1 MNRIEEYWALTA
13 QLREAPPELAGTVDR
28 ARARARRERR
38 GKRLGIPLASLGGV
52 AAAFVVLVNCSTPFA
67 MACRR
72 IPFVREL
79 AQAVAFQ
86 PSLKA
91 AFENDYLQPV
101 GQSQTQNGITA
112 TVEYL
117 IVDQTSL
124 NVFYTLSWEGETWL
138 DVVPDLLD
146 ENGAS
151 PEGSRGA
158 AWGDPT
164 ETEEDYRLMT
174 FYFDGAALPEQLQLV
189 LEVSDSGRDKV
200 TNQFVGPAEPPDTSS
215 PWPDAESS
223 APSPVLAE
231 FTFPLTIDPSLLGP
245 GRTVEVGQWI
255 ELDGQRLYLSELTID
270 PTRMEL
276 TLEADPDNTAEL
288 HSIDCYALD
297 GAGNRYD
304 EPSITFGGGEA
315 IQLESCYFSE
325 NQDLTLYL
333 EEAKWLDQDR
343 TSFTLDLTTGE
354 ADWLPEALGDLTVER
369 QGEDVY
375 LSFRND
381 EQIVI
386 FDGFYYDPEGDGHT
400 WGSMSFS
407 SIDRDGDGWCETATE
422 YRVLRDYP
430 WDTVTITLSSN
441 RITAFDPPIQVNL
454 PS

>member
-1 MNRIEEYWALTA
+1 MNRTEEYWALVA
-13 QLREAPPELAGTVDR
+13 QLRETPPELAGTVDR
-28 ARARARRERR
+28 ARARARRKRR

-72 IPFVREL
+72 VPFVREL

-91 AFENDYLQPV
+91 AFENDYVQPV

-124 NVFYTLSWEGETWL
+124 NVFYTLSWAGETWL

-158 AWGDPT
+158 SWGDPAG
-164 ETEEDYRLMT
+164 TEEDYRLMT
-174 FYFDGAALPEQLQLV
+174 FYFDGGALPEKLQLV
-189 LEVSDSGRDKV
+189 LKVSDSGRDKV
-200 TNQFVGPAEPPDTSS
+200 TGRLAAPADAPAASS
-215 PWPDAESS
+215 PWPDEESS

-245 GRTVEVGQWI
+245 GRTVEVGQWV
-255 ELDGQRLYLSELTID
+255 ELDGQRLYLDQLTID

-288 HSIDCYALD
+288 RSLDCYALD

-304 EPSITFGGGEA
+304 SPSITFGGGEA

-325 NQDLTLYL
+325 NQDLTLYI
-333 EEAKWLDQDR
+333 EEAQWLDKDR

-354 ADWLPEALGDLTVER
+354 ADWLPENLTDVTIER
-369 QGEDVY
+369 RDGNVY

-381 EQIVI
+381 EQIVT
-386 FDGFYYDPEGDGHT
+386 FDGYCDPEGGQHT
-400 WGSMSFS
+400 WGSMSMS
-407 SIDRDGDGWCETATE
+407 SIDKDGDGYCESMTE

-430 WDTVTITLSSN
+430 WDTVTIGLSSN
-441 RITAFDPPIQVNL
+441 RAAAFDPPIQVNL
-454 PS
+454 PF

>member
-1 MNRIEEYWALTA
+1 MNRTEEYWALVA
-13 QLREAPPELAGTVDR
+13 QLRETPPELAGTVDR

-38 GKRLGIPLASLGGV
+38 GKRLGIPLASLGGM

-72 IPFVREL
+72 VPFVREL

-91 AFENDYLQPV
+91 AFENDYVQPV

-117 IVDQTSL
+117 IVDQASL

-158 AWGDPT
+158 SWGDPAG
-164 ETEEDYRLMT
+164 TEEDYRLMT
-174 FYFDGAALPEQLQLV
+174 FYFDGAVLPEKLQLV

-200 TNQFVGPAEPPDTSS
+200 TNQLAAPTDAPVDSS

-245 GRTVEVGQWI
+245 GRTVEVGQWV
-255 ELDGQRLYLSELTID
+255 ELDGQRLYLDQLTID

-288 HSIDCYALD
+288 RSLDCYALD
-297 GAGNRYD
+297 GAGNRYGK
-304 EPSITFGGGEA
+304 PSITYGGGEA

-325 NQDLTLYL
+325 NQDLTLYI
-333 EEAKWLDQDR
+333 EEAQWLDKDR

-354 ADWLPEALGDLTVER
+354 ADWLPENLTDVTIER
-369 QGEDVY
+369 REGNVY

-381 EQIVI
+381 DQVVT
-386 FDGFYYDPEGDGHT
+386 FDGYYYDPEGGEHT
-400 WGSMSFS
+400 WGSMSMS
-407 SIDRDGDGWCETATE
+407 SIDEDGDGRNEALTE

-430 WDTVTITLSSN
+430 WDTVTIGLSSN
-441 RITAFDPPIQVNL
+441 RVTAFDPPVQVNL
-454 PS
+454 PF

>member
-1 MNRIEEYWALTA
+1 MNRTEEYWALVA
-13 QLREAPPELAGTVDR
+13 QLRETPPELAGTVDR
-28 ARARARRERR
+28 ARARARRKRR
-38 GKRLGIPLASLGGV
+38 GRRLGIPLASLGGV

-72 IPFVREL
+72 VPFVREL

-91 AFENDYLQPV
+91 AFENDYVQPV

-124 NVFYTLSWEGETWL
+124 NVFYTLSWAGETWL

-158 AWGDPT
+158 SWGDPAG
-164 ETEEDYRLMT
+164 TEEDYRLMT
-174 FYFDGAALPEQLQLV
+174 FYFDGAVLPEKLQLV

-200 TNQFVGPAEPPDTSS
+200 TNQLAAPTDAPVDSS
-215 PWPDAESS
+215 PWPDEESS

-245 GRTVEVGQWI
+245 GRTVEVGQWV
-255 ELDGQRLYLSELTID
+255 ELDGQRLYLDQLTID

-288 HSIDCYALD
+288 YRLECYALD

-304 EPSITFGGGEA
+304 SPSITFGGGEA

-325 NQDLTLYL
+325 NQDLTLYI
-333 EEAKWLDQDR
+333 EEAQWLDKDR

-354 ADWLPEALGDLTVER
+354 ADWLPENLTDVTIER
-369 QGEDVY
+369 REGNVY

-381 EQIVI
+381 DQVVT
-386 FDGFYYDPEGDGHT
+386 FDGYCDPEGGQHT
-400 WGSMSFS
+400 WGSMSMS
-407 SIDRDGDGWCETATE
+407 SIDKDGDGYSETMTE

-430 WDTVTITLSSN
+430 WDTVTIGLSSN
-441 RITAFDPPIQVNL
+441 RAAAFDPPIQVNL
-454 PS
+454 PF

>member
-1 MNRIEEYWALTA
+1 MNRTEEYWALVA
-13 QLREAPPELAGTVDR
+13 QLRETPPELAGTVDR
-28 ARARARRERR
+28 ARARARRKRR

-72 IPFVREL
+72 VPFVREL

-91 AFENDYLQPV
+91 AFENDYVQPV

-124 NVFYTLSWEGETWL
+124 NVFYTLSWAGETWL

-158 AWGDPT
+158 SWGDPAG
-164 ETEEDYRLMT
+164 TEEDYRLMT
-174 FYFDGAALPEQLQLV
+174 FYFDGAVLPEKLQLV

-200 TNQFVGPAEPPDTSS
+200 TGRLAAPADAPAASS
-215 PWPDAESS
+215 PWPDEESS

-245 GRTVEVGQWI
+245 GRTVEVGQWV
-255 ELDGQRLYLSELTID
+255 ELDGQRLYLDQLTID

-288 HSIDCYALD
+288 RSLDCYALD

-304 EPSITFGGGEA
+304 SPSITFGGGEA

-325 NQDLTLYL
+325 NQDLTLYI
-333 EEAKWLDQDR
+333 EEAQWLDKDR

-354 ADWLPEALGDLTVER
+354 ADWLPENLTDVTIER
-369 QGEDVY
+369 RDGNVY

-381 EQIVI
+381 EQIVTL
-386 FDGFYYDPEGDGHT
+386 DGYCDPEGGQHT
-400 WGSMSFS
+400 WGSMSMS
-407 SIDRDGDGWCETATE
+407 SIDKDGDGYSETMTE

-430 WDTVTITLSSN
+430 WDTVTIGLSSN
-441 RITAFDPPIQVNL
+441 RAAAFDPPIQVNL
-454 PS
+454 PF

>member
-1 MNRIEEYWALTA
+1 MNRTEEYWALVA
-13 QLREAPPELAGTVDR
+13 QLRETPPELAGTVDR
-28 ARARARRERR
+28 ARARARRKRR

-72 IPFVREL
+72 VPFVREL

-91 AFENDYLQPV
+91 AFENDYVQPV

-117 IVDQTSL
+117 IVDQASL

-158 AWGDPT
+158 SWGDPAG
-164 ETEEDYRLMT
+164 TEEDYRLMT
-174 FYFDGAALPEQLQLV
+174 FYFDGAVLPEKLQLV

-200 TNQFVGPAEPPDTSS
+200 TGRLAAPADAPAASS
-215 PWPDAESS
+215 PWPDEESS

-245 GRTVEVGQWI
+245 GRTVEVGQWV
-255 ELDGQRLYLSELTID
+255 ELDGQRLYLDQLTID

-288 HSIDCYALD
+288 RSLDCYALD

-304 EPSITFGGGEA
+304 SPSITFGGGEA

-325 NQDLTLYL
+325 NQDLTLYI
-333 EEAKWLDQDR
+333 EEAQWLDKDR

-354 ADWLPEALGDLTVER
+354 ADWLPENLTDVTIER
-369 QGEDVY
+369 RDGNVY

-381 EQIVI
+381 EQIVT
-386 FDGFYYDPEGDGHT
+386 FDGYCDPEGGQHT
-400 WGSMSFS
+400 WGSMSMS
-407 SIDRDGDGWCETATE
+407 SIDKDGDGYSETMTE

-430 WDTVTITLSSN
+430 WDTVTIGLSSN
-441 RITAFDPPIQVNL
+441 RVTAFDPPVQVNL
-454 PS
+454 PF

>member
-1 MNRIEEYWALTA
+1 MNRTEEYWALVA
-13 QLREAPPELAGTVDR
+13 QLRETPPELAGTVDR
-28 ARARARRERR
+28 ARARARRKRR

-72 IPFVREL
+72 VPFVREL

-91 AFENDYLQPV
+91 AFENDYVQPV

-124 NVFYTLSWEGETWL
+124 NVFYTLSWAGETWL

-158 AWGDPT
+158 SWGDPAG
-164 ETEEDYRLMT
+164 TEEDYRLMT
-174 FYFDGAALPEQLQLV
+174 FYFDGGALPEKLQLV
-189 LEVSDSGRDKV
+189 LKVSDSGRDKV
-200 TNQFVGPAEPPDTSS
+200 TGRLAAPADAPAASS
-215 PWPDAESS
+215 PWPDEESS

-245 GRTVEVGQWI
+245 GRTVEVGQWV
-255 ELDGQRLYLSELTID
+255 ELDGQRLYLDQLTID

-288 HSIDCYALD
+288 RSLDCYALD

-304 EPSITFGGGEA
+304 SPSITFGGGEA

-325 NQDLTLYL
+325 NQDLTLYI
-333 EEAKWLDQDR
+333 EEAQWLDKDR

-354 ADWLPEALGDLTVER
+354 ADWLPENLTDVTIER
-369 QGEDVY
+369 RDGNVY

-381 EQIVI
+381 EQIVT
-386 FDGFYYDPEGDGHT
+386 FDGYCDPEGGQHT
-400 WGSMSFS
+400 WGSMSMS
-407 SIDRDGDGWCETATE
+407 SIDKDGDGYSETMTE

-430 WDTVTITLSSN
+430 WDTVTIGLSSN
-441 RITAFDPPIQVNL
+441 RAAAFDPPIQVNL
-454 PS
+454 PF

>member
-1 MNRIEEYWALTA
+1 MNRTEEYWALVA
-13 QLREAPPELAGTVDR
+13 QLRETPPELAGTVDR
-28 ARARARRERR
+28 ARARARRKRR

-72 IPFVREL
+72 VPFVREL

-91 AFENDYLQPV
+91 AFENDYVQPV

-124 NVFYTLSWEGETWL
+124 NVFYTLSWAGETWL

-158 AWGDPT
+158 SWGDPAG
-164 ETEEDYRLMT
+164 TEEDYRLMT
-174 FYFDGAALPEQLQLV
+174 FYFDGAVLPEKLQLV

-200 TNQFVGPAEPPDTSS
+200 TNQLAAPTDAPVDSS

-245 GRTVEVGQWI
+245 GRTVEVGQWV
-255 ELDGQRLYLSELTID
+255 ELDGQRLYLDQLTID

-288 HSIDCYALD
+288 RSLDCYALD
-297 GAGNRYD
+297 GAGNRYGK
-304 EPSITFGGGEA
+304 PSITYGGGEA

-325 NQDLTLYL
+325 NQDLTLYI
-333 EEAKWLDQDR
+333 EEAQWLDKDR

-354 ADWLPEALGDLTVER
+354 ADWLPENLTDVTIER
-369 QGEDVY
+369 REGNVY

-381 EQIVI
+381 DQVVT
-386 FDGFYYDPEGDGHT
+386 FDGYYYDPEGGEHT
-400 WGSMSFS
+400 WGSMSMS
-407 SIDRDGDGWCETATE
+407 SIDEDGDGRNEALTE

-430 WDTVTITLSSN
+430 WDTVTIGLSSN
-441 RITAFDPPIQVNL
+441 RVTAFDPPVQVNL
-454 PS
+454 PF

>member
-1 MNRIEEYWALTA
+1 MNRTEEYWALVA
-13 QLREAPPELAGTVDR
+13 QLRETPPELAGTVDR

-72 IPFVREL
+72 VPFVREL

-91 AFENDYLQPV
+91 AFENDYVQPV

-124 NVFYTLSWEGETWL
+124 NVFYTLSWAGETWL
-138 DVVPDLLD
+138 DVVPELLD

-158 AWGDPT
+158 SWGDPAG
-164 ETEEDYRLMT
+164 TEEDYRLMT
-174 FYFDGAALPEQLQLV
+174 FYFDGAVLPEKLQLV

-200 TNQFVGPAEPPDTSS
+200 TNQLAAPTDAPVDSS
-215 PWPDAESS
+215 PWPDEESS

-245 GRTVEVGQWI
+245 GRTVEVGQWV
-255 ELDGQRLYLSELTID
+255 ELDGQRLYLDQLTID

-288 HSIDCYALD
+288 RSLDCYALD
-297 GAGNRYD
+297 GAGNRYGK
-304 EPSITFGGGEA
+304 PSITYGGGEA

-325 NQDLTLYL
+325 NQDLTLYI
-333 EEAKWLDQDR
+333 EEAQWLDKDR

-354 ADWLPEALGDLTVER
+354 ADWLPENLTDVTIER
-369 QGEDVY
+369 RDGNVY

-381 EQIVI
+381 EQIVT
-386 FDGFYYDPEGDGHT
+386 FDGYCDPEGGQHT
-400 WGSMSFS
+400 WGSMSMS
-407 SIDRDGDGWCETATE
+407 SIDKDGDGYSESMTE

-430 WDTVTITLSSN
+430 WDTVTIGLSSN
-441 RITAFDPPIQVNL
+441 RAAAFDPPIQVNL
-454 PS
+454 PF

>member
-1 MNRIEEYWALTA
+1 MNRTEEYWALVA
-13 QLREAPPELAGTVDR
+13 QLRETPPELAGTVDR
-28 ARARARRERR
+28 ARARARRKRR

-72 IPFVREL
+72 VPFVREL

-91 AFENDYLQPV
+91 AFENDYVQPV

-117 IVDQTSL
+117 IVDQASL

-146 ENGAS
+146 ESGET

-158 AWGDPT
+158 TWGDPT
-164 ETEEDYRLMT
+164 GTEEEYRLMT
-174 FYFDGAALPEQLQLV
+174 FYFDGAVLPEKLQLV

-200 TNQFVGPAEPPDTSS
+200 TNQLGAPTDAPVDSS

-245 GRTVEVGQWI
+245 GRTVEVGQWV
-255 ELDGQRLYLSELTID
+255 ELDGQRLYLDQLTID

-288 HSIDCYALD
+288 RSLDCYALD
-297 GAGNRYD
+297 GAGNRYGK
-304 EPSITFGGGEA
+304 PSITYGGGEA

-325 NQDLTLYL
+325 NQDLTLYI
-333 EEAKWLDQDR
+333 EEAQWLDKDR

-354 ADWLPEALGDLTVER
+354 ADWLPENLT
-369 QGEDVY
+369 D
-375 LSFRND
+375 
-381 EQIVI
+381 
-386 FDGFYYDPEGDGHT
+386 
-400 WGSMSFS
+400 
-407 SIDRDGDGWCETATE
+407 
-422 YRVLRDYP
+422 
-430 WDTVTITLSSN
+430 VTIERREGN
-441 RITAFDPPIQVNL
+441 V
-454 PS
+454 

>member
-1 MNRIEEYWALTA
+1 MNRTEEYWALVA
-13 QLREAPPELAGTVDR
+13 QLRETPPELAGTVDR
-28 ARARARRERR
+28 ARARARRKRR

-72 IPFVREL
+72 VPFVREL

-91 AFENDYLQPV
+91 AFENDYVQPV

-124 NVFYTLSWEGETWL
+124 NVFYTLSWAGETWL

-158 AWGDPT
+158 SWGDPAG
-164 ETEEDYRLMT
+164 TEEDYRLMT
-174 FYFDGAALPEQLQLV
+174 FYFDGAVLPEKLQLV

-200 TNQFVGPAEPPDTSS
+200 TNQLAAPTDAPVDSS
-215 PWPDAESS
+215 PWPDEESS

-245 GRTVEVGQWI
+245 GRTVEVGQWV
-255 ELDGQRLYLSELTID
+255 ELDGQRLYLDQLTID

-288 HSIDCYALD
+288 YRLECYALD

-304 EPSITFGGGEA
+304 SPSITFGGGEA

-325 NQDLTLYL
+325 NQDLTLYI
-333 EEAKWLDQDR
+333 EEAQWLDKDR

-354 ADWLPEALGDLTVER
+354 ADWLPENLTDVTIER
-369 QGEDVY
+369 RDGNVY

-381 EQIVI
+381 EQIVT
-386 FDGFYYDPEGDGHT
+386 FDGYCDPEGGQHT
-400 WGSMSFS
+400 WGSMSMS
-407 SIDRDGDGWCETATE
+407 SIDKDGDGYSETMTE

-430 WDTVTITLSSN
+430 WDTVTIGLSSN
-441 RITAFDPPIQVNL
+441 RAAAFDPPIQVNL
-454 PS
+454 PF

>member
-1 MNRIEEYWALTA
+1 MNRTEEYWALVA
-13 QLREAPPELAGTVDR
+13 QLRETPPELAGTVDR
-28 ARARARRERR
+28 ARARARRKRR

-72 IPFVREL
+72 VPFVREL

-91 AFENDYLQPV
+91 AFENDYVQPV

-124 NVFYTLSWEGETWL
+124 NVFYTLSWAGETWL

-158 AWGDPT
+158 SWGDPAG
-164 ETEEDYRLMT
+164 TEEDYRLMT
-174 FYFDGAALPEQLQLV
+174 FYFDGAVLPEKLQLV

-200 TNQFVGPAEPPDTSS
+200 TNQLAAPTDAPVDSS

-245 GRTVEVGQWI
+245 GRTVEVGQWV
-255 ELDGQRLYLSELTID
+255 ELDGQRLYLDQLTID

-288 HSIDCYALD
+288 RSLDCYALD
-297 GAGNRYD
+297 GAGNRYGK
-304 EPSITFGGGEA
+304 PSITYGGGEA

-325 NQDLTLYL
+325 NQDLTLYI
-333 EEAKWLDQDR
+333 EEAQWLDKDR

-354 ADWLPEALGDLTVER
+354 ADWLPENLTDVTIER
-369 QGEDVY
+369 RDGNVY

-381 EQIVI
+381 EQIVT
-386 FDGFYYDPEGDGHT
+386 FDGYCDPEGGQHT
-400 WGSMSFS
+400 WGSMSMS
-407 SIDRDGDGWCETATE
+407 SIDEDGDGRNEALTE

-430 WDTVTITLSSN
+430 WDTVTIGLSSN
-441 RITAFDPPIQVNL
+441 RAAAFDPPIQVNL
-454 PS
+454 PF

>member
-1 MNRIEEYWALTA
+1 MNRTEEYWALAA
-13 QLREAPPELAGTVDR
+13 QLKEPPPELAGTVDR

-38 GKRLGIPLASLGGV
+38 GKRLGVPLASLGGA
-52 AAAFVVLVNCSTPFA
+52 AAAFAVLVNCSTPFA

-72 IPFVREL
+72 VPFVREL
-79 AQAVAFQ
+79 AQAVALR

-91 AFENDYLQPV
+91 AFENDYVQPV

-117 IVDQTSL
+117 IVDQASL

-146 ENGAS
+146 ESGET

-158 AWGDPT
+158 TWGDPT
-164 ETEEDYRLMT
+164 GTEEEYRLMT
-174 FYFDGAALPEQLQLV
+174 FYFDGAVLPEKLQLV

-200 TNQFVGPAEPPDTSS
+200 TNQLAAPTDAPVDSS
-215 PWPDAESS
+215 PWPDEESS

-245 GRTVEVGQWI
+245 GRTVEVGQWV
-255 ELDGQRLYLSELTID
+255 ELDGQRLYLDQLTID

-288 HSIDCYALD
+288 RSLDCYALD

-304 EPSITFGGGEA
+304 SPSITFGGGEA

-325 NQDLTLYL
+325 NQDLTLYI
-333 EEAKWLDQDR
+333 EEAQWLDKDR

-354 ADWLPEALGDLTVER
+354 ADWLPENLTDVTIER
-369 QGEDVY
+369 RDGNVY

-381 EQIVI
+381 EQIVT
-386 FDGFYYDPEGDGHT
+386 FDGYCDPEGGQHT
-400 WGSMSFS
+400 WGSMSMS
-407 SIDRDGDGWCETATE
+407 SIDKDGDGYSETMTE

-430 WDTVTITLSSN
+430 WDTVTIGLSSN
-441 RITAFDPPIQVNL
+441 RAAAFDPPIQVNL
-454 PS
+454 PF

>member
-1 MNRIEEYWALTA
+1 MNRTEEYWALVA
-13 QLREAPPELAGTVDR
+13 QLRETPPELAGTVDR
-28 ARARARRERR
+28 ARARARRKRR

-72 IPFVREL
+72 VPFVREL

-91 AFENDYLQPV
+91 AFENDYVQPV

-124 NVFYTLSWEGETWL
+124 NVFYTLSWAGETWL

-158 AWGDPT
+158 SWGDPAG
-164 ETEEDYRLMT
+164 TEEDYRLMT
-174 FYFDGAALPEQLQLV
+174 FYFDGAVLPEKLQLV

-200 TNQFVGPAEPPDTSS
+200 TNQLAAPTDAPVDSS

-245 GRTVEVGQWI
+245 GRTVEVGQWV
-255 ELDGQRLYLSELTID
+255 ELDGQRLYLDQLTID

-288 HSIDCYALD
+288 RSLDCYALD
-297 GAGNRYD
+297 GAGNRYGK
-304 EPSITFGGGEA
+304 PSITYGGGEA

-325 NQDLTLYL
+325 NQDLTLYI
-333 EEAKWLDQDR
+333 EEAQWLDKDR

-354 ADWLPEALGDLTVER
+354 ADWLPENLTDVTIER
-369 QGEDVY
+369 REGNVY

-381 EQIVI
+381 DQVVT
-386 FDGFYYDPEGDGHT
+386 FDGYYYDPEGGEHT
-400 WGSMSFS
+400 WGSMSMS
-407 SIDRDGDGWCETATE
+407 SIDEDGDGRNEALTE

-430 WDTVTITLSSN
+430 WDTVTIGLSSN
-441 RITAFDPPIQVNL
+441 RVTAFDPPIQVNL
-454 PS
+454 PF

>member
-1 MNRIEEYWALTA
+1 MNRTEEYWALVA
-13 QLREAPPELAGTVDR
+13 QLRETPPELAGTVDR
-28 ARARARRERR
+28 ARARARRKRR

-72 IPFVREL
+72 VPFVREL

-91 AFENDYLQPV
+91 AFENDYVQPV

-124 NVFYTLSWEGETWL
+124 NVFYTLSWAGETWL

-158 AWGDPT
+158 SWGDPAG
-164 ETEEDYRLMT
+164 TEEDYRLMT
-174 FYFDGAALPEQLQLV
+174 FYFDGAVLPEKLQLV

-200 TNQFVGPAEPPDTSS
+200 TNQLAAPTDAPVDSS
-215 PWPDAESS
+215 PWPDEESS

-245 GRTVEVGQWI
+245 GRTVEVGQWV
-255 ELDGQRLYLSELTID
+255 ELDGQRLYLDQLTID

-288 HSIDCYALD
+288 RSLDCYALD

-304 EPSITFGGGEA
+304 SPSITFGGGEA

-325 NQDLTLYL
+325 NQDLTLYI
-333 EEAKWLDQDR
+333 EEAQWLDKDR

-354 ADWLPEALGDLTVER
+354 ADWLPENLTDVTIER
-369 QGEDVY
+369 RDGNVY

-381 EQIVI
+381 EQIVT
-386 FDGFYYDPEGDGHT
+386 FDGYCDPEGGQHT
-400 WGSMSFS
+400 WGSMSMS
-407 SIDRDGDGWCETATE
+407 SIDKDGDGYSETMTE

-430 WDTVTITLSSN
+430 WDTVTIGLSSN
-441 RITAFDPPIQVNL
+441 RAAAFDPPIQVNL
-454 PS
+454 PF

>member
-1 MNRIEEYWALTA
+1 MNRTEEYWALVA
-13 QLREAPPELAGTVDR
+13 QLRETPPELAGTVDR
-28 ARARARRERR
+28 ARARARRKRR

-72 IPFVREL
+72 VPFVREL

-91 AFENDYLQPV
+91 AFENDYVQPV

-124 NVFYTLSWEGETWL
+124 NVFYTLSWAGETWL

-158 AWGDPT
+158 SWGDPAG
-164 ETEEDYRLMT
+164 TEEDYRLMT
-174 FYFDGAALPEQLQLV
+174 FYFDGGALPEKLQLV
-189 LEVSDSGRDKV
+189 LKVSDSGRDKV
-200 TNQFVGPAEPPDTSS
+200 TGRLAAPADAPAASS
-215 PWPDAESS
+215 PWPDEESS

-245 GRTVEVGQWI
+245 GRTVEVGQWV
-255 ELDGQRLYLSELTID
+255 ELDGQRLYLDQLTID

-288 HSIDCYALD
+288 RSLDCYALD

-304 EPSITFGGGEA
+304 SPSITFGGGEA

-325 NQDLTLYL
+325 NQDLTLYI
-333 EEAKWLDQDR
+333 EEAQWLDKDR

-354 ADWLPEALGDLTVER
+354 ADWLPENLTDVTIER
-369 QGEDVY
+369 RDGNVY

-381 EQIVI
+381 EQIVT
-386 FDGFYYDPEGDGHT
+386 FDGYCDPEGGQHT
-400 WGSMSFS
+400 WGSMSMS
-407 SIDRDGDGWCETATE
+407 SIDKDGDGYCESMTE

-430 WDTVTITLSSN
+430 WDTVTIGLSSN
-441 RITAFDPPIQVNL
+441 RVTAFDPPVQVNL
-454 PS
+454 PF

>member
-1 MNRIEEYWALTA
+1 MNRTEEYWALVA
-13 QLREAPPELAGTVDR
+13 QLRETPPELAGTVDR

-72 IPFVREL
+72 VPFVREL

-91 AFENDYLQPV
+91 AFENDYVQPV

-124 NVFYTLSWEGETWL
+124 NVFYTLSWAGETWL

-158 AWGDPT
+158 SWGDPAG
-164 ETEEDYRLMT
+164 TEEDYRLMT
-174 FYFDGAALPEQLQLV
+174 FYFDGAVLPEKLQLV

-200 TNQFVGPAEPPDTSS
+200 TNQLAAPTDAPVDSS
-215 PWPDAESS
+215 PWPDEESS

-245 GRTVEVGQWI
+245 GRTVEVGQWV
-255 ELDGQRLYLSELTID
+255 ELDGQRLYLDQLTID

-288 HSIDCYALD
+288 RSLDCYALD
-297 GAGNRYD
+297 GAGNRYGK
-304 EPSITFGGGEA
+304 PSITYGGGEA

-325 NQDLTLYL
+325 NQDLTLYI
-333 EEAKWLDQDR
+333 EEAQWLDKDR

-354 ADWLPEALGDLTVER
+354 ADWLPENLTDVTIER
-369 QGEDVY
+369 RDGNVY

-381 EQIVI
+381 EQIVT
-386 FDGFYYDPEGDGHT
+386 FDGYCDPEGGQHT
-400 WGSMSFS
+400 WGSMSMS
-407 SIDRDGDGWCETATE
+407 SIDKDGDGYSESMTE

-430 WDTVTITLSSN
+430 WDTVTIGLSSN
-441 RITAFDPPIQVNL
+441 RAAAFDPPIQVNL
-454 PS
+454 PF

>member
-1 MNRIEEYWALTA
+1 MNRTEEYWALVA
-13 QLREAPPELAGTVDR
+13 QLRETPPELAGTVDR
-28 ARARARRERR
+28 ARARARRKRR

-72 IPFVREL
+72 VPFVREL

-91 AFENDYLQPV
+91 AFENDYVQPV

-124 NVFYTLSWEGETWL
+124 NVFYTLSWAGETWL

-158 AWGDPT
+158 SWGDPAG
-164 ETEEDYRLMT
+164 TEEDYRLMT
-174 FYFDGAALPEQLQLV
+174 FYFDGAVLPEKLQLV

-200 TNQFVGPAEPPDTSS
+200 TGRLAAPADAPAASS
-215 PWPDAESS
+215 PWPDEESS

-245 GRTVEVGQWI
+245 GRTVEVGQWV
-255 ELDGQRLYLSELTID
+255 ELDGQRLYLDQLTID

-288 HSIDCYALD
+288 RSLDCYALD

-304 EPSITFGGGEA
+304 SPSITFGGGEA

-325 NQDLTLYL
+325 NQDLTLYI
-333 EEAKWLDQDR
+333 EEAQWLDKDR

-354 ADWLPEALGDLTVER
+354 ADWLPENLTDVTIER
-369 QGEDVY
+369 RDGNVY

-381 EQIVI
+381 EQIVT
-386 FDGFYYDPEGDGHT
+386 FDGYCDPEGGQHT
-400 WGSMSFS
+400 WGSMSMS
-407 SIDRDGDGWCETATE
+407 SIDKDGDGYSETMTE

-430 WDTVTITLSSN
+430 WDTVTIGLSSN
-441 RITAFDPPIQVNL
+441 RVTAFDPPIQVNL
-454 PS
+454 PF

>member
-1 MNRIEEYWALTA
+1 MNRTEEYWALVA
-13 QLREAPPELAGTVDR
+13 QLRETPPELAGTVDR
-28 ARARARRERR
+28 ARARARRKRR

-72 IPFVREL
+72 VPFVREL

-91 AFENDYLQPV
+91 AFENDYVQPV

-124 NVFYTLSWEGETWL
+124 NVFYTLSWAGETWL

-158 AWGDPT
+158 SWGDPAG
-164 ETEEDYRLMT
+164 TEEDYRLMT
-174 FYFDGAALPEQLQLV
+174 FYFDGGALPEKLQLV
-189 LEVSDSGRDKV
+189 LKVSDSGRDKV
-200 TNQFVGPAEPPDTSS
+200 TGRLAAPADAPAASS
-215 PWPDAESS
+215 PWPDEESS

-245 GRTVEVGQWI
+245 GRTVEVGQWV
-255 ELDGQRLYLSELTID
+255 ELDGQRLYLDQLTID

-288 HSIDCYALD
+288 RSLDCYALD

-304 EPSITFGGGEA
+304 SPSITFGGGEA

-325 NQDLTLYL
+325 NQDLTLYI
-333 EEAKWLDQDR
+333 EEAQWLDKDR

-354 ADWLPEALGDLTVER
+354 ADWLPENLTDVTIER
-369 QGEDVY
+369 RDGNVY

-381 EQIVI
+381 EQIVT
-386 FDGFYYDPEGDGHT
+386 FDGYCDPEGGQHT
-400 WGSMSFS
+400 WGSMSMS
-407 SIDRDGDGWCETATE
+407 SIDKDGDGYSETMTE

-430 WDTVTITLSSN
+430 WDTVTIGLSSN
-441 RITAFDPPIQVNL
+441 RVTAFDPPVQVNL
-454 PS
+454 PF

>member
-1 MNRIEEYWALTA
+1 MNRTEEYWALVA
-13 QLREAPPELAGTVDR
+13 QLRETPPELAGTVDR
-28 ARARARRERR
+28 ARARARRKRR

-72 IPFVREL
+72 VPFVREL

-91 AFENDYLQPV
+91 AFENDYVQPV

-117 IVDQTSL
+117 IVDQASL
-124 NVFYTLSWEGETWL
+124 NVFYTLSWAGETWL

-158 AWGDPT
+158 SWGDPAG
-164 ETEEDYRLMT
+164 TEEDYRLMT
-174 FYFDGAALPEQLQLV
+174 FYFDGAVLPEKLQLV

-200 TNQFVGPAEPPDTSS
+200 TNQLAAPTDAPVDSS
-215 PWPDAESS
+215 PWPDEESS

-245 GRTVEVGQWI
+245 GRTVEVGQWV
-255 ELDGQRLYLSELTID
+255 ELDGQRLYLDQLTID

-288 HSIDCYALD
+288 RSLDCYALD
-297 GAGNRYD
+297 GAGNRYGK
-304 EPSITFGGGEA
+304 PSITYGGGEA

-325 NQDLTLYL
+325 NQDLTLYI
-333 EEAKWLDQDR
+333 EEAQWLDKDR

-354 ADWLPEALGDLTVER
+354 ADWLPENLTDVTIER
-369 QGEDVY
+369 REGNVY

-381 EQIVI
+381 DQVVT
-386 FDGFYYDPEGDGHT
+386 FDGYYYDPEGGQHT
-400 WGSMSFS
+400 WGSMSMS
-407 SIDRDGDGWCETATE
+407 SIDEDGDGRNEALTE

-430 WDTVTITLSSN
+430 WDTVTIGLSSN
-441 RITAFDPPIQVNL
+441 RAAAFDPPIQVNL
-454 PS
+454 PF

>member
-1 MNRIEEYWALTA
+1 MNRTEEYWALVA
-13 QLREAPPELAGTVDR
+13 QLRETPPELAGTVDR
-28 ARARARRERR
+28 ARARARRKRR

-72 IPFVREL
+72 VPFVREL

-91 AFENDYLQPV
+91 AFENDYVQPV

-158 AWGDPT
+158 SWGDPAG
-164 ETEEDYRLMT
+164 TEEEYRLMT
-174 FYFDGAALPEQLQLV
+174 FYFDGAVLPEKLQLV

-200 TNQFVGPAEPPDTSS
+200 TNQLVAPTDAPVDSS

-245 GRTVEVGQWI
+245 GRTVEVGQWV
-255 ELDGQRLYLSELTID
+255 ELDGQRLYLDQLTID

-288 HSIDCYALD
+288 RSLDCYALD
-297 GAGNRYD
+297 GAGNRYGK
-304 EPSITFGGGEA
+304 PSITYGGGEA

-325 NQDLTLYL
+325 NQDLTLYI
-333 EEAKWLDQDR
+333 EEAQWLDKDR

-354 ADWLPEALGDLTVER
+354 ADWLPENLTDVTIER
-369 QGEDVY
+369 RDGNVY

-381 EQIVI
+381 EQIVT
-386 FDGFYYDPEGDGHT
+386 FDGYCDPEGGQHT
-400 WGSMSFS
+400 WGSMSMS
-407 SIDRDGDGWCETATE
+407 SIDKDGDGYSETMTE

-430 WDTVTITLSSN
+430 WDTVTIGLSSN
-441 RITAFDPPIQVNL
+441 RAAAFDPPIQVNL
-454 PS
+454 PF

>member
-1 MNRIEEYWALTA
+1 MNRTEEYWALVA
-13 QLREAPPELAGTVDR
+13 QLRETPPELAGTVDR
-28 ARARARRERR
+28 ARARARRKRR

-72 IPFVREL
+72 VPFVREL

-91 AFENDYLQPV
+91 AFENDYVQPV

-124 NVFYTLSWEGETWL
+124 NVFYTLSWAGETWL

-158 AWGDPT
+158 SWGDPAG
-164 ETEEDYRLMT
+164 TEEDYRLMT
-174 FYFDGAALPEQLQLV
+174 FYFDGAVLPEKLQLV

-200 TNQFVGPAEPPDTSS
+200 TGRLAAPADAPAASS

-223 APSPVLAE
+223 PRSPVLAE

-245 GRTVEVGQWI
+245 GRTVEVGQWV
-255 ELDGQRLYLSELTID
+255 ELDGQRLYLDQLTID

-288 HSIDCYALD
+288 RSLDCYALD

-304 EPSITFGGGEA
+304 SPSITFGGGEA

-325 NQDLTLYL
+325 NQDLTLYI
-333 EEAKWLDQDR
+333 EEAQWLDKDR

-354 ADWLPEALGDLTVER
+354 ADWLPENLTDVTIER
-369 QGEDVY
+369 RDGNVY

-381 EQIVI
+381 EQIVT
-386 FDGFYYDPEGDGHT
+386 FDGYCDPEGGQHT
-400 WGSMSFS
+400 WGSMSMS
-407 SIDRDGDGWCETATE
+407 SIDKDGDGYSETMTE

-430 WDTVTITLSSN
+430 WDTVTIGLSSN
-441 RITAFDPPIQVNL
+441 RVTAFDPPVQVNL
-454 PS
+454 PF

>member
-1 MNRIEEYWALTA
+1 MNRTEEYWALVA
-13 QLREAPPELAGTVDR
+13 QLRETPPELAGTVDR
-28 ARARARRERR
+28 ARARARRKRR

-72 IPFVREL
+72 VPFVREL

-91 AFENDYLQPV
+91 AFENDYVQPV

-124 NVFYTLSWEGETWL
+124 NVFYTLSWAGETWL

-158 AWGDPT
+158 SWGDPAG
-164 ETEEDYRLMT
+164 TEEDYRLMT
-174 FYFDGAALPEQLQLV
+174 FYFDGAVLPEKLQLV

-200 TNQFVGPAEPPDTSS
+200 TNQLAAPMDAPVDSS
-215 PWPDAESS
+215 PWPDEESS

-245 GRTVEVGQWI
+245 GRTVEVGQWV
-255 ELDGQRLYLSELTID
+255 ELDGQRLYLDQLTID

-288 HSIDCYALD
+288 RSLDCYALD
-297 GAGNRYD
+297 GAGNRYGK
-304 EPSITFGGGEA
+304 PSITYGGGEA

-325 NQDLTLYL
+325 NQDLTLYI
-333 EEAKWLDQDR
+333 EEAQWLDKDR

-354 ADWLPEALGDLTVER
+354 ADWLPENLTDVTIER
-369 QGEDVY
+369 RDGNVY

-381 EQIVI
+381 EQIVT
-386 FDGFYYDPEGDGHT
+386 FDGYCDPEGGQHT
-400 WGSMSFS
+400 WGSMSMS
-407 SIDRDGDGWCETATE
+407 SIDKDGDGYSETMTE

-430 WDTVTITLSSN
+430 WDTVTIGLSSN
-441 RITAFDPPIQVNL
+441 RAAAFDPPIQVNL
-454 PS
+454 PF

>member
-1 MNRIEEYWALTA
+1 MNRTEEYWALVA
-13 QLREAPPELAGTVDR
+13 QLRETPPELAGTVDR
-28 ARARARRERR
+28 ARARARRKRR

-72 IPFVREL
+72 VPFVREL

-91 AFENDYLQPV
+91 AFENDYVQPV

-124 NVFYTLSWEGETWL
+124 NVFYTLSWAGETWL

-158 AWGDPT
+158 SWGDPAG
-164 ETEEDYRLMT
+164 TEEDYRLMT
-174 FYFDGAALPEQLQLV
+174 FYFDGAVLPEKLQLV

-200 TNQFVGPAEPPDTSS
+200 TNQLAAPTDAPVDSS
-215 PWPDAESS
+215 PWPDEESS

-245 GRTVEVGQWI
+245 GRTVEVGQWV
-255 ELDGQRLYLSELTID
+255 ELDGQRLYLDQLTID

-288 HSIDCYALD
+288 RSLDCYALD

-304 EPSITFGGGEA
+304 SPSITFGGGEA

-325 NQDLTLYL
+325 NQDLTLYI
-333 EEAKWLDQDR
+333 EEAQWLDKDR

-354 ADWLPEALGDLTVER
+354 ADWLPENLTDVTIER
-369 QGEDVY
+369 REGNVY

-381 EQIVI
+381 DQVVT
-386 FDGFYYDPEGDGHT
+386 FDGYCDPEGGQHT
-400 WGSMSFS
+400 WGSMSMS
-407 SIDRDGDGWCETATE
+407 SIDEDGDGRNEALTE

-430 WDTVTITLSSN
+430 WDTVTIGLSSN
-441 RITAFDPPIQVNL
+441 RVTAFDPPVQVNL
-454 PS
+454 PF

>member
-1 MNRIEEYWALTA
+1 MNRTEEYWALVA
-13 QLREAPPELAGTVDR
+13 QLRETPPELAGTVDR
-28 ARARARRERR
+28 ARARARRKRR

-72 IPFVREL
+72 VPFVREL

-91 AFENDYLQPV
+91 AFENDYVQPV

-124 NVFYTLSWEGETWL
+124 NVFYTLSWAGETWL

-158 AWGDPT
+158 SWGDPAG
-164 ETEEDYRLMT
+164 TEEDYRLMT
-174 FYFDGAALPEQLQLV
+174 FYFDGAVLPEKLQLV

-200 TNQFVGPAEPPDTSS
+200 TNQLAAPTDAPVDSN
-215 PWPDAESS
+215 PWPDEESS
-223 APSPVLAE
+223 PRSPVLAE

-245 GRTVEVGQWI
+245 GRTVEVGQWV
-255 ELDGQRLYLSELTID
+255 ELDGQRLYLDQLTID

-288 HSIDCYALD
+288 RSLDCYALD
-297 GAGNRYD
+297 GAGNRYGK
-304 EPSITFGGGEA
+304 PSITYGGGEA

-325 NQDLTLYL
+325 NQDLTLYI
-333 EEAKWLDQDR
+333 EEAQWLDKDR

-354 ADWLPEALGDLTVER
+354 ADWLPENLTDVTIER
-369 QGEDVY
+369 RDGNVY

-381 EQIVI
+381 EQIVT
-386 FDGFYYDPEGDGHT
+386 FDGYCDPEGGQHT
-400 WGSMSFS
+400 WGSMSMS
-407 SIDRDGDGWCETATE
+407 SIDKDGDGYSETMTE

-430 WDTVTITLSSN
+430 WDTVTIGLSSN
-441 RITAFDPPIQVNL
+441 RAAAFDPPIQVNL
-454 PS
+454 PF

>member
-1 MNRIEEYWALTA
+1 MNRTEEYWALVA
-13 QLREAPPELAGTVDR
+13 QLRETPPELAGTVDR
-28 ARARARRERR
+28 ARARARRKRR

-72 IPFVREL
+72 VPFVREL

-91 AFENDYLQPV
+91 AFENDYVQPV

-124 NVFYTLSWEGETWL
+124 NVFYTLSWAGETWL

-158 AWGDPT
+158 SWGDPAG
-164 ETEEDYRLMT
+164 TEEDYRLMT
-174 FYFDGAALPEQLQLV
+174 FYFDGAVLPEKLQLV

-200 TNQFVGPAEPPDTSS
+200 TNQLAAPTDAPVDSS
-215 PWPDAESS
+215 PWPDEESS

-245 GRTVEVGQWI
+245 GRTVEVGQWV
-255 ELDGQRLYLSELTID
+255 ELDGQRLYLDQLTID

-288 HSIDCYALD
+288 RSLDCYALD
-297 GAGNRYD
+297 GAGNRYGK
-304 EPSITFGGGEA
+304 PSITYGGGEA

-325 NQDLTLYL
+325 NQDLTLYI
-333 EEAKWLDQDR
+333 EEAQWQDKDR

-354 ADWLPEALGDLTVER
+354 ADWLPENLTDVTIER
-369 QGEDVY
+369 REGNVY

-381 EQIVI
+381 GQSVT
-386 FDGFYYDPEGDGHT
+386 FDGYYYDPEGGRHD
-400 WGSMSFS
+400 WGSMSMS
-407 SIDRDGDGWCETATE
+407 STDEDGDGWCETMTE

-430 WDTVTITLSSN
+430 WDTVTIGLSSN
-441 RITAFDPPIQVNL
+441 RAAAFDPPIQVNL
-454 PS
+454 PF

>member
-1 MNRIEEYWALTA
+1 MNRTEEYWALVA
-13 QLREAPPELAGTVDR
+13 QLRETPPELAGTVDR
-28 ARARARRERR
+28 ARARARRKRR

-72 IPFVREL
+72 VPFVREL
-79 AQAVAFQ
+79 AQAVALR

-91 AFENDYLQPV
+91 AFENDYVQPV

-112 TVEYL
+112 TVESL

-124 NVFYTLSWEGETWL
+124 NVFYTLSWAGDTWL
-138 DVVPDLLD
+138 DITPDLLD
-146 ENGAS
+146 ENGEPPA
-151 PEGSRGA
+151 GSRGA
-158 AWGDPT
+158 AWEDPG
-164 ETEEDYRLMT
+164 ETEEHWRLAT
-174 FYFDGAALPEQLQLV
+174 FYFDGADLPEELQLV

-200 TNQFVGPAEPPDTSS
+200 TNQLAAPTYAPVDSS

-245 GRTVEVGQWI
+245 GRTVEVRQWV
-255 ELDGQRLYLSELTID
+255 ELDGQRLYLDQLTID

-288 HSIDCYALD
+288 RSLDCYALD
-297 GAGNRYD
+297 GAGNRYGK
-304 EPSITFGGGEA
+304 PSITYGGGEA

-325 NQDLTLYL
+325 NQDLTLYI
-333 EEAKWLDQDR
+333 EEAKWLDKDR

-354 ADWLPEALGDLTVER
+354 ADWLPENLTDVTIER
-369 QGEDVY
+369 REGNVY

-381 EQIVI
+381 DQVVT
-386 FDGFYYDPEGDGHT
+386 FDGYYYDPEGGEHT
-400 WGSMSFS
+400 WGSMSMS
-407 SIDRDGDGWCETATE
+407 SIDEDGDGYCETTTE

-430 WDTVTITLSSN
+430 WDTVTIGLSSN
-441 RITAFDPPIQVNL
+441 RVTAFDPPVQVNL
-454 PS
+454 PF

>member
-1 MNRIEEYWALTA
+1 MNRTEEYWALVA
-13 QLREAPPELAGTVDR
+13 QLRETPPELAGTVDR
-28 ARARARRERR
+28 ARARARRKRR

-72 IPFVREL
+72 VPFVREL

-91 AFENDYLQPV
+91 AFENDYVQPV

-124 NVFYTLSWEGETWL
+124 NVFYTLSWAGETWL

-158 AWGDPT
+158 SWGDPAG
-164 ETEEDYRLMT
+164 TEEDYRLMT
-174 FYFDGAALPEQLQLV
+174 FYFDGAVLPEKLQLV

-200 TNQFVGPAEPPDTSS
+200 TNQLAAPMDAPVDSS
-215 PWPDAESS
+215 PWPDEESS

-245 GRTVEVGQWI
+245 GRTVEVGQWV
-255 ELDGQRLYLSELTID
+255 ELDGQRLYLDQLTID

-288 HSIDCYALD
+288 RSLDCYALD
-297 GAGNRYD
+297 GAGNRYGK
-304 EPSITFGGGEA
+304 PSITYGGGEA

-325 NQDLTLYL
+325 NQDLTLYI
-333 EEAKWLDQDR
+333 EEAQWQDKDR

-354 ADWLPEALGDLTVER
+354 ADWLPENLTDVTIER
-369 QGEDVY
+369 REGNVY

-381 EQIVI
+381 DQAVT
-386 FDGFYYDPEGDGHT
+386 FDGYYYDPEGGQHT
-400 WGSMSFS
+400 WGSMSMS
-407 SIDRDGDGWCETATE
+407 SIDEDGDGRNEALTE

-430 WDTVTITLSSN
+430 WDTVTIGLSSN
-441 RITAFDPPIQVNL
+441 RAAAFDPPIQVNL
-454 PS
+454 PF

>member
-1 MNRIEEYWALTA
+1 MNRTEEYWALVA
-13 QLREAPPELAGTVDR
+13 QLRETPPELAGTVDR
-28 ARARARRERR
+28 ARARARRKRR

-72 IPFVREL
+72 VPFVREL

-91 AFENDYLQPV
+91 AFENDYVQPV

-124 NVFYTLSWEGETWL
+124 NVFYTLSWAGETWL

-158 AWGDPT
+158 SWGDPAG
-164 ETEEDYRLMT
+164 TEEDYRLMT
-174 FYFDGAALPEQLQLV
+174 FYFDGAVLPEKLQLV

-200 TNQFVGPAEPPDTSS
+200 TGRLAAPADAPAASS

-223 APSPVLAE
+223 ARPPVLAE

-245 GRTVEVGQWI
+245 GRTVEVGQWV
-255 ELDGQRLYLSELTID
+255 ELDGQRLYLDQLTID

-288 HSIDCYALD
+288 RSLDCYALD

-304 EPSITFGGGEA
+304 SPSITFGGGEA

-325 NQDLTLYL
+325 NQDLTLYI
-333 EEAKWLDQDR
+333 EEAQWLDKDR

-354 ADWLPEALGDLTVER
+354 ADWLPENLTDVTIER
-369 QGEDVY
+369 RDGNVY

-381 EQIVI
+381 EQIVT
-386 FDGFYYDPEGDGHT
+386 FDGYCDPEGGQHT
-400 WGSMSFS
+400 WGSMSMS
-407 SIDRDGDGWCETATE
+407 SIDKDGDGYSETMTE

-430 WDTVTITLSSN
+430 WDTVTIGLSSN
-441 RITAFDPPIQVNL
+441 RVTAFDPPVQVNL
-454 PS
+454 PF

>member
-1 MNRIEEYWALTA
+1 MNRTEEYWALVA
-13 QLREAPPELAGTVDR
+13 QLRETPPELAGTVDR
-28 ARARARRERR
+28 ARARARRKRR

-72 IPFVREL
+72 VPFVREL

-91 AFENDYLQPV
+91 AFENDYVQPV

-124 NVFYTLSWEGETWL
+124 NVFYTLSWAGETWL

-158 AWGDPT
+158 TWGNPT
-164 ETEEDYRLMT
+164 GTDEEYRLMT
-174 FYFDGAALPEQLQLV
+174 FYFDGAVLPEKLQLV

-200 TNQFVGPAEPPDTSS
+200 TNQLVAPTDAPVDSS

-245 GRTVEVGQWI
+245 GRTVEVGQWV
-255 ELDGQRLYLSELTID
+255 ELDGQRLYLDQLTID

-288 HSIDCYALD
+288 RSLDCYALD
-297 GAGNRYD
+297 GAGNRYGK
-304 EPSITFGGGEA
+304 PSITYGGGEA

-325 NQDLTLYL
+325 NQDLTLYI
-333 EEAKWLDQDR
+333 EEAQWLDKDR

-354 ADWLPEALGDLTVER
+354 ADWLPENLTDVTIER
-369 QGEDVY
+369 LDGNVY

-381 EQIVI
+381 EQIVT
-386 FDGFYYDPEGDGHT
+386 FDGYCDPEGGQHT
-400 WGSMSFS
+400 WGSMSMS
-407 SIDRDGDGWCETATE
+407 SIDKDGDGYSETMTE

-430 WDTVTITLSSN
+430 WDTVTIGLSSN
-441 RITAFDPPIQVNL
+441 RVTAFDPPIQVNL
-454 PS
+454 PF

>member
-1 MNRIEEYWALTA
+1 MNRTEEYWALVA
-13 QLREAPPELAGTVDR
+13 QLRETPPELAGTVDR
-28 ARARARRERR
+28 ARARARRKRR

-72 IPFVREL
+72 VPFVREL

-91 AFENDYLQPV
+91 AFENDYVQPV

-124 NVFYTLSWEGETWL
+124 NVFYTLSWAGETWL

-158 AWGDPT
+158 SWGDPAG
-164 ETEEDYRLMT
+164 TEEDYRLMT
-174 FYFDGAALPEQLQLV
+174 FYFDGAVLPEKLQLV

-200 TNQFVGPAEPPDTSS
+200 TNQLAAPTDAPVDSS
-215 PWPDAESS
+215 PWPDEESS

-245 GRTVEVGQWI
+245 GRTVEVGQWV
-255 ELDGQRLYLSELTID
+255 ELDGQRLYLDQLTID

-288 HSIDCYALD
+288 RSLDCYALD

-304 EPSITFGGGEA
+304 SPSITFGGGEA

-325 NQDLTLYL
+325 NQDLTLYI
-333 EEAKWLDQDR
+333 EEAQWLDKDR

-354 ADWLPEALGDLTVER
+354 ADWLPENLTDVTIER
-369 QGEDVY
+369 REGNVY

-381 EQIVI
+381 EQIVT
-386 FDGFYYDPEGDGHT
+386 FDGYCDPEGGQHT
-400 WGSMSFS
+400 WGSMSMS
-407 SIDRDGDGWCETATE
+407 SIDEDGDGRNEALTE

-430 WDTVTITLSSN
+430 WDTVTIGLSSN
-441 RITAFDPPIQVNL
+441 RVTAFDPPVQVNL
-454 PS
+454 PF

>member
-1 MNRIEEYWALTA
+1 MNRTEEYWALVA
-13 QLREAPPELAGTVDR
+13 QLRETPPELAGTVDR
-28 ARARARRERR
+28 ARARARRKRR

-72 IPFVREL
+72 VPFVREL

-91 AFENDYLQPV
+91 AFENDYVQPV

-124 NVFYTLSWEGETWL
+124 NVFYTLSWAGETWL

-158 AWGDPT
+158 SWGDPAG
-164 ETEEDYRLMT
+164 TEEDYRLMT
-174 FYFDGAALPEQLQLV
+174 FYFDGAVLPEKLQLV

-200 TNQFVGPAEPPDTSS
+200 TNQLAAPMDAPVDSS
-215 PWPDAESS
+215 PWPDEESS

-245 GRTVEVGQWI
+245 GRTVEVGQWV
-255 ELDGQRLYLSELTID
+255 ELDGQRLYLDQLTID

-288 HSIDCYALD
+288 RSLDCYALD

-304 EPSITFGGGEA
+304 SPSITFGGGEA

-325 NQDLTLYL
+325 NQDLTLYI
-333 EEAKWLDQDR
+333 EEAQWLDKDR

-354 ADWLPEALGDLTVER
+354 ADWLPENLTDVTIER
-369 QGEDVY
+369 RDGNVY

-381 EQIVI
+381 EQIVT
-386 FDGFYYDPEGDGHT
+386 FDGYCDPEGGQHT
-400 WGSMSFS
+400 WGSMSMS
-407 SIDRDGDGWCETATE
+407 SIDKDGDGYSETMTE

-430 WDTVTITLSSN
+430 WDTVTIGLSSN
-441 RITAFDPPIQVNL
+441 RAAAFDPPIQVNL
-454 PS
+454 PF

>member
-1 MNRIEEYWALTA
+1 MNRTEEYWALVA
-13 QLREAPPELAGTVDR
+13 QLRETPPELAGTVDR
-28 ARARARRERR
+28 ARARARRKRR

-72 IPFVREL
+72 VPFVREL

-91 AFENDYLQPV
+91 AFENDYVQPV

-124 NVFYTLSWEGETWL
+124 NVFYTLSWAGETWL

-158 AWGDPT
+158 SWGDPAG
-164 ETEEDYRLMT
+164 TEEDYRLMT
-174 FYFDGAALPEQLQLV
+174 FYFDGGALPEKLQLV
-189 LEVSDSGRDKV
+189 LKVSDSGRDKV
-200 TNQFVGPAEPPDTSS
+200 TNQLAAPTDAPVDSS
-215 PWPDAESS
+215 PWPDEESS

-245 GRTVEVGQWI
+245 GRTVEVGQWV
-255 ELDGQRLYLSELTID
+255 ELDGQRLYLDQLTID

-288 HSIDCYALD
+288 RSLDCYALD

-304 EPSITFGGGEA
+304 SPSITFGGGEA

-325 NQDLTLYL
+325 NQDLTLYI
-333 EEAKWLDQDR
+333 EEAQWLDKDR

-354 ADWLPEALGDLTVER
+354 ADWLPENLTDVTIER
-369 QGEDVY
+369 RDGNVY

-381 EQIVI
+381 EQIVT
-386 FDGFYYDPEGDGHT
+386 FDGYCDPEGGQHT
-400 WGSMSFS
+400 WGSMSMS
-407 SIDRDGDGWCETATE
+407 SIDKDGDGYSETMTE

-430 WDTVTITLSSN
+430 WDTVTIGLSSN
-441 RITAFDPPIQVNL
+441 RAAAFDPPIQVNL
-454 PS
+454 PF

>member
-1 MNRIEEYWALTA
+1 MNRTEEYWALVA
-13 QLREAPPELAGTVDR
+13 QLRETPPELAGTVDR
-28 ARARARRERR
+28 ARARARRKRR

-72 IPFVREL
+72 VPFVREL

-91 AFENDYLQPV
+91 AFENDYVQPV

-124 NVFYTLSWEGETWL
+124 NVFYTLSWAGETWL

-158 AWGDPT
+158 SWGDPAG
-164 ETEEDYRLMT
+164 TEEDYRLMT
-174 FYFDGAALPEQLQLV
+174 FYFDGAVLPEKLQLV

-200 TNQFVGPAEPPDTSS
+200 TNQLAAPTDAPVDSS
-215 PWPDAESS
+215 PWPDEESS

-245 GRTVEVGQWI
+245 GRTVEVGQWV
-255 ELDGQRLYLSELTID
+255 ELDGQRLYLDQLTID

-288 HSIDCYALD
+288 RSLDCYALD

-304 EPSITFGGGEA
+304 SPSITFGGGEA

-325 NQDLTLYL
+325 NQDLTLYI
-333 EEAKWLDQDR
+333 EEAQWLDKDR

-354 ADWLPEALGDLTVER
+354 ADWLPENLTDVTIER
-369 QGEDVY
+369 RDGNVY

-381 EQIVI
+381 EQIVT
-386 FDGFYYDPEGDGHT
+386 FDGYCDPEGGQHT
-400 WGSMSFS
+400 WGSMSMS
-407 SIDRDGDGWCETATE
+407 SIDKDGDGYCESMTE

-430 WDTVTITLSSN
+430 WDTVTIGLSSN
-441 RITAFDPPIQVNL
+441 RAAAFDPPIQVNL
-454 PS
+454 PF

>member
-1 MNRIEEYWALTA
+1 MNRTEEYWALVA
-13 QLREAPPELAGTVDR
+13 QLRETPPELAGTVDR
-28 ARARARRERR
+28 ARARARRKRR

-72 IPFVREL
+72 VPFVREL

-91 AFENDYLQPV
+91 AFENDYVQPV

-124 NVFYTLSWEGETWL
+124 NVFYTLSWAGETWL

-158 AWGDPT
+158 SWGDPAG
-164 ETEEDYRLMT
+164 TEEDYRLMT
-174 FYFDGAALPEQLQLV
+174 FYFDGAVLPEKLQLV

-200 TNQFVGPAEPPDTSS
+200 TNQLAAPTDAPVDSS
-215 PWPDAESS
+215 PWPDEESS

-245 GRTVEVGQWI
+245 GRTVEVGQWV
-255 ELDGQRLYLSELTID
+255 ELDGQRLYLDQLTID

-288 HSIDCYALD
+288 RSLDCYALD

-304 EPSITFGGGEA
+304 SPSITFGGGEA

-325 NQDLTLYL
+325 NQDLTLYI
-333 EEAKWLDQDR
+333 EEAQWLDKDR

-354 ADWLPEALGDLTVER
+354 ADWLPENLTDVTIER
-369 QGEDVY
+369 RDGNVY

-381 EQIVI
+381 EQIVT
-386 FDGFYYDPEGDGHT
+386 FDGYCDPEGGQHT
-400 WGSMSFS
+400 WGSMSMS
-407 SIDRDGDGWCETATE
+407 SIDKDGDGYSETMTE

-430 WDTVTITLSSN
+430 WDTVTIGLSSN
-441 RITAFDPPIQVNL
+441 RVTAFDPPIQVNL
-454 PS
+454 PF

>member
-1 MNRIEEYWALTA
+1 MNRTEEYWALVA
-13 QLREAPPELAGTVDR
+13 QLRETPPELAGTVDR
-28 ARARARRERR
+28 ARARARRKRR

-72 IPFVREL
+72 VPFVREL

-91 AFENDYLQPV
+91 AFENDYVQPV

-124 NVFYTLSWEGETWL
+124 NVFYTLSWAGETWL

-158 AWGDPT
+158 SWGDPAG
-164 ETEEDYRLMT
+164 TEEDYRLMT
-174 FYFDGAALPEQLQLV
+174 FYFDGAVLPEKLQLV

-200 TNQFVGPAEPPDTSS
+200 TNQLAAPTDAPVDSS

-245 GRTVEVGQWI
+245 GRTVEVGQWV
-255 ELDGQRLYLSELTID
+255 ELDGQRLYLDQLTID

-288 HSIDCYALD
+288 RSLDCYALD
-297 GAGNRYD
+297 GAGNRYGK
-304 EPSITFGGGEA
+304 PSITYGGGEA

-325 NQDLTLYL
+325 NQDLTLYI
-333 EEAKWLDQDR
+333 EEAQWLDKDR

-354 ADWLPEALGDLTVER
+354 ADWLPENLTDVTIER
-369 QGEDVY
+369 RDGNVY

-381 EQIVI
+381 EQIVT
-386 FDGFYYDPEGDGHT
+386 FDGYCDPEGGQHT
-400 WGSMSFS
+400 WGSMSMS
-407 SIDRDGDGWCETATE
+407 SIDKDGDGYSETMTE

-430 WDTVTITLSSN
+430 WDTVTIGLSSN
-441 RITAFDPPIQVNL
+441 RAAAFDPPIQVNL
-454 PS
+454 PF